1 MSSDLAGR
9 DLLARV
15 EELISDDLVQA
26 DACFRTELQSWH
38 PYVTD
43 VLQHATQYR
52 GKRLRPIL
60 LLTAASA
67 CGAIN
72 ERHHVLAAVVEM
84 IHTATLVHDDVLD
97 DATTRRHVA
106 TVNARWN
113 NETSVLCGD
122 YLFTHAFHLTSS
134 LGDATI
140 CRLIGRATNMIC
152 EGELSQIHE
161 RGNLDLNEDTYFRII
176 NGKTAEL
183 CALSSFLGS
192 YLSDQ
197 DEPLNTGL
205 QEYGRLLGMAFQ
217 VTDDLIDILGDEN
230 QTGKSLGTDFKK
242 QKLTLPIIRLM
253 SQVEPP
259 ERGLLREILG
269 RPNEH
274 TWSEIQPFLDR
285 TDAVEYAQQR
295 ASKFAADA
303 RKQLSGLPN
312 SAAKTILEDL
322 TEFACRRA
330 S

>member
-15 EELISDDLVQA
+15 EELISSDLLQV
-26 DACFRTELQSWH
+26 DACFGAELESWH

-67 CGAIN
+67 CGSIN
-72 ERHHVLAAVVEM
+72 ERHHVLGAVVEM

-97 DATTRRHVA
+97 EATTRRHVA

-113 NETSVLCGD
+113 TETSVLCGD

-134 LGDATI
+134 LGDARV

-161 RGNLDLNEDTYFRII
+161 RGNLELDEETYFRII

-197 DEPLNTGL
+197 DEETNTAL
-205 QEYGRLLGMAFQ
+205 QEYGRQLGMAFQ
-217 VTDDLIDILGDEN
+217 VTDDLIDILGDESHA
-230 QTGKSLGTDFKK
+230 GKSLGTDFKK

-253 SQVEPP
+253 NQVESSNQG
-259 ERGLLREILG
+259 RLREILG
-269 RPNEH
+269 QPDKH
-274 TWSEIQPFLDR
+274 TWSDLQPFLEQ
-285 TDAVEYAQQR
+285 TDAIEYAQQR
-295 ASKFAADA
+295 AQQFAAQA
-303 RKQLSGLPN
+303 RSHLSGLPN
-312 SAAKTILEDL
+312 TPAKSILEDL
-322 TEFACRRA
+322 TEFACRRM